1 MDCYPSSEG
10 QTNVVYNVH
19 WRVTATSPTNHTVT
33 NLDGTT
39 STVPYTASVYG
50 TQGIT
55 FNASTAF
62 TAFASLTQ
70 AEVIGWVQSAMGSA
84 SVTSLEANLDNQ
96 INTQITPTSITPAL
110 PWGA

>member
-1 MDCYPSSEG
+1 
-10 QTNVVYNVH
+10 
-19 WRVTATSPTNHTVT
+19 VT
-33 NLDGTT
+33 NPDGTT

-62 TAFASLTQ
+62 TAFSSLTQ
-70 AEVIGWVQSAMGSA
+70 AEVIGWVQSAMGAA

-96 INTQITPTSITPAL
+96 INTQITPNSITPAL